1 MISSRSANCLVS
13 VATCL
18 FNLSIS
24 DKSSI
29 DPGKFDLEPSGD
41 VAASLTLLSFKIRSD
56 KDTGDVSSWFEVEEF
71 NDDALF
77 SYPLILSNNDIE
89 VEASLDVSFGDS
101 FSTVWSIDNFFGEV
115 DFGDEVGVDA
125 RVMKLVLLFNGA

>member
-101 FSTVWSIDNFFGEV
+101 FSTV
-115 DFGDEVGVDA
+115 
-125 RVMKLVLLFNGA
+125 